1 MRNICNYT
9 FWIFSVIVFWAFYE
23 YGKKSTKALGLEKDA
38 NKEKVKILEV
48 MSSQAFMIL
57 QTVKDHR
64 EFSRKVPEEVLSR
77 YSLPAQEGGGGA
89 GPESP
94 PRPLPAAVQAPSER
108 FYRMTKMTDRQ
119 AMDLPVKKFPNT
131 NRSQRCYL

>member
-23 YGKKSTKALGLEKDA
+23 YGKKSTKALGLVKEA
-38 NKEKVKILEV
+38 NKDEVKISEV

-64 EFSRKVPEEVLSR
+64 EFSRKVPE
-77 YSLPAQEGGGGA
+77 GGA
-89 GPESP
+89 ITLQSSP
-94 PRPLPAAVQAPSER
+94 PGRWRRCRPGVPASAATCGAARGPRRGS
-108 FYRMTKMTDRQ
+108 T
-119 AMDLPVKKFPNT
+119 A
-131 NRSQRCYL
+131 